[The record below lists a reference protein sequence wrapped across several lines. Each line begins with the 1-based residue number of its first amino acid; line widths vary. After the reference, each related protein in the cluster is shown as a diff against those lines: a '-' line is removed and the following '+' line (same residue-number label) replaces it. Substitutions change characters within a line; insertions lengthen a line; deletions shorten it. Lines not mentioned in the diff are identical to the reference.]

1 MAATVARPD
10 MVPYVASWSGEKK
23 VPGLVVPNPRGP
35 GIGYADEQPVDRDT
49 NGVLWKRVGAGR
61 GKGRPEFGK
70 VHALRQHR
78 AMRKLLCQ
86 VCGGAADRDETG
98 VLWLV
103 GDYPGDAGTGRTAE
117 DEFTTTH
124 PPLCVPCAMASVR
137 ACPHLRKRYVA
148 LRAGLVVTAGVQGIV
163 HRPGEPFPEPYDAG
177 GVMYDDSRIHWTVAA
192 QLIVALR
199 HCTVVDLETEY
210 ARYAARADRVT

>member
-10 MVPYVASWSGEKK
+10 IVPYIASWSGEKK
-23 VPGLVVPNPRGP
+23 VPALVVPNPRGP
-35 GIGYADEQPVDRDT
+35 GIGYADEHSVDRDA

-70 VHALRQHR
+70 VHSLRQHR

-86 VCGGAADRDETG
+86 VCGGAADRNEDG

-103 GDYPGDAGTGRTAE
+103 GDYPGDAGGGAGG
-117 DEFTTTH
+117 FTTTH
-124 PPLCVPCAMASVR
+124 PPVCAPCAIASVR
-137 ACPHLRKRYVA
+137 ACPHLRKRHVA

-163 HRPGEPFPEPYDAG
+163 HRPGGLFPEPYDAG
-177 GVMYDDSRIHWTVAA
+177 GVLYDDTRIHWTVAA
-192 QLIVALR
+192 QLMVTLR
-199 HCTVVDLETEY
+199 RCTVVELEAEY
-210 ARYAARADRVT
+210 ARYAAQAGRVP